1 MMELRPVG
9 VGGVLAVLGNAIRSE
24 TGAQVA
30 ALREAVEHAH
40 ICGLEETVP
49 AYASLLVKYDPFL
62 TDYDALCGTL
72 RALERQISA
81 STVTEGKIVEIPVCY
96 GGAYGEDL
104 PLVARHA
111 GMTEQEV
118 VALHSG
124 QPYRIYMLGFLPGF
138 PYLGGLDERLHT
150 PRLSTPRTRIPAG
163 SVGEALSVPM
173 QQTARY
179 VRDFGYDVT
188 DDEKAVI
195 NEVLD
200 YDSLAQSY
208 MPELSDGVKQYYK
221 NPSKGGLA
229 RYMLTWAKMFF
240 KHPVCYFEALHA
252 NSHGYYTIT
261 KCRAIND
268 YYTFNN
274 DTCMQMFE
282 MDVHYLDKSGYL
294 RYAFVQALSAFEK
307 LPLVGLIT
315 SIGFMAWL
323 TAVLGVWLAR
333 RKAKQTLPIFMG
345 LGIFWLT
352 CIASPVNDCM
362 RYFLPIAGCLP
373 LIFCL
378 ALYFCKKNAEKS
390 A

>member
-62 TDYDALCGTL
+62 TNYDALCGTL

-104 PLVARHA
+104 PFVAVSPAVADGAYGEDLPFVARHA
-111 GMTEQEV
+111 GMTEREV

-163 SVGEALSVPM
+163 SVG
-173 QQTARY
+173 
-179 VRDFGYDVT
+179 
-188 DDEKAVI
+188 I
-195 NEVLD
+195 
-200 YDSLAQSY
+200 
-208 MPELSDGVKQYYK
+208 
-221 NPSKGGLA
+221 GG
-229 RYMLTWAKMFF
+229 
-240 KHPVCYFEALHA
+240 
-252 NSHGYYTIT
+252 
-261 KCRAIND
+261 
-268 YYTFNN
+268 
-274 DTCMQMFE
+274 
-282 MDVHYLDKSGYL
+282 
-294 RYAFVQALSAFEK
+294 
-307 LPLVGLIT
+307 
-315 SIGFMAWL
+315 
-323 TAVLGVWLAR
+323 
-333 RKAKQTLPIFMG
+333 KQTGVYPMESPGGWQLIGRTPLTLFAPGEPLPYAAGDRIRF
-345 LGIFWLT
+345 
-352 CIASPVNDCM
+352 V
-362 RYFLPIAGCLP
+362 PIDEGEFERIQKREEAKRHG
-373 LIFCL
+373 
-378 ALYFCKKNAEKS
+378 A
-390 A
+390 